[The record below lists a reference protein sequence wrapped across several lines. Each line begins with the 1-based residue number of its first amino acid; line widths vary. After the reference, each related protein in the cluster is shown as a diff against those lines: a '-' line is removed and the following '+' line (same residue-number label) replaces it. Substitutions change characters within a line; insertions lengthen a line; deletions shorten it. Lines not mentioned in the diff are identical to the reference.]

1 MFREQRKEYKM
12 EKEEWSNVNVA
23 NAGQEEQIEIE
34 FEEPEEE
41 EKPQVEVQN
50 EEEKQ
55 EVVEPKQEEQN
66 APELEGIETKGAE
79 KRIRQLIRQRKER
92 DEHIQALIQ
101 KNEELSTNL
110 RTKDKEVNTLGKS
123 SLDASEKQLT
133 DKIELARAV
142 YTEAFEEGDKDRV
155 LKAQEMLNDAQIDLK
170 NVTAAKSNYPEI
182 EDVPQQAQP
191 QPQQQVRQQPA
202 NDPRAEDWA
211 SKNDWFGKDNVM
223 TAAALAID
231 AELKG
236 EGYDPQDQDFYQ
248 EIDNRLKKAF
258 PQKLG
263 KSQERVQE
271 VTSSPAQVV
280 SGGSRSSSSSSRKVK
295 LSKEDVALAQKWNI
309 PLEKYAAE
317 KLKVDDSDGYT
328 NIL

>member
-1 MFREQRKEYKM
+1 M
-12 EKEEWSNVNVA
+12 EKEQWSNVNVA

-34 FEEPEEE
+34 FEEPQEE
-41 EKPQVEVQN
+41 EKPQIETQ
-50 EEEKQ
+50 EEEKE
-55 EVVEPKQEEQN
+55 EVVEEKV
-66 APELEGIETKGAE
+66 PELEGIETKGAE
-79 KRIRQLIRQRKER
+79 KRIRQLIRQRKEK

-101 KNEELSTNL
+101 KNEELSMNL
-110 RTKDKEVNTLGKS
+110 RTKNKEVNTLGKS
-123 SLDASEKQLT
+123 SLDVSEKQLT

-170 NVTAAKSNYPEI
+170 SVTAAKNNYPEI
-182 EDVPQQAQP
+182 EDVPQQVQP

-236 EGYDPQDQDFYQ
+236 EGYDPTDQDFYQ

-271 VTSSPAQVV
+271 NTSQPAQVV